1 MCGQTKR
8 EQEEN
13 YRILTENM
21 EDVIWRFD
29 VATMTLMYVSPSIE
43 RLRGYTPEEV
53 TGKPLEELVT
63 PSSCRELL
71 EKLPG
76 RLALLESNCYQGEL
90 TFLGIVEQPHKDGGT
105 IWTELSTRFIR
116 REDGKAEVIGVS
128 RDCSV
133 RKVQQEEL
141 AALYRRLEESEQF
154 LQAMIDAA
162 HCCLACLDREGRLL
176 HVNRQYAKMMGL
188 APEHMQGRRFADFL
202 PPEVAAKHA
211 VLLDA
216 CRRGQTVPFLDVC
229 RPPLTGGTGELNSY
243 YGVYQPFA
251 QANGEVG
258 KMVVALMDITEQKS
272 MERQLA
278 EAERIGRTGSW
289 QYHLPDGRFSCSE
302 GLLALFGL
310 EDRRQP
316 VDYEELL
323 GLLQADDVER
333 LRLMFRQL
341 LKDQTPV
348 RAEARLMLAGGGQR
362 VVQVTGNVLTDCNN
376 QPASIIGTV
385 ADINDHKELEALHA
399 GVALRLREF
408 ARVMPGLGMI
418 VDQDGLILELF
429 DEHQLLAGKLSE
441 RRLNKLGTDR
451 KTGSLLLTIQQAI
464 QKQTLQFGEYT
475 LTTRQGERTFD
486 VRIAPMSCRIG
497 GKFTAACNLTDIT
510 DQNRTKKLLQLSYE
524 KRRQRDLLNG
534 LIEQT
539 ILPTTQVLDSAWQVR
554 LNLAQPF
561 SCFLLILER
570 WQDADHDYWQAHRQ
584 ELQFM
589 LERLTDVLQA
599 GSADAVVW
607 ESREGVA
614 VLCPAA
620 ATEKRTPC
628 REFEIANELNRRL
641 KEQEPSACWRIGIA
655 EFEPDTFNQLARVY
669 AQARNAVQLG
679 RILNP
684 GSAVHHYCDLGVFQF
699 FPAVTNIDE
708 VRNFIHRSL
717 GNLLTYDEVKGT
729 QLLDTLQEI
738 LQTDNLNIVAAK
750 FGVHRQTVVFRKQRI
765 ETILGFSLDSFETR
779 LTLSMAFKLRQVF
792 GAEND
797 G

>member
-1 MCGQTKR
+1 MCGQAKR

-29 VATMTLMYVSPSIE
+29 IATMTLLYVSPSIE
-43 RLRGYTPEEV
+43 QLRGYTPAEV
-53 TGKPLEELVT
+53 TGKPLEALVT
-63 PSSCRELL
+63 PASCRELL
-71 EKLPG
+71 AKLPG
-76 RLALLESNCYQGEL
+76 RLALLESNSYQGEL

-105 IWTELSTRFIR
+105 VWTEMSTRFIR
-116 REDGKAEVIGVS
+116 REDGKVEVIGVS

-188 APEHMQGRRFADFL
+188 APERMQGRRFAEFL

-211 VLLDA
+211 ALLDA
-216 CRRGQTVPFLDVC
+216 CMGGQTVPFLDEC

-243 YGVYQPFA
+243 YGVYQPIV

-258 KMVVALMDITEQKS
+258 KVVVALMDITEQKS

-302 GLLALFGL
+302 GLLALFGM
-310 EDRRQP
+310 DRP
-316 VDYEELL
+316 VAYEALL
-323 GLLQADDVER
+323 GRLQPADVER
-333 LRLMFRQL
+333 LRLMFRRM

-348 RAEARLMLAGGGQR
+348 RAEARLVLAGGNQR
-362 VVQVTGNVLTDCNN
+362 VMQVTGNVLTDSSHR
-376 QPASIIGTV
+376 PVSIIGTV

-408 ARVMPGLGMI
+408 AQVMPGLGMI

-441 RRLNKLGTDR
+441 RRLEKLGFDR
-451 KTGSLLLTIQQAI
+451 TAGQLLLTIQQAI
-464 QKQTLQFGEYT
+464 QKKILQFGEYT
-475 LTTRQGERTFD
+475 LATSQGERTFD
-486 VRIAPMSCRIG
+486 VRIAPMSCRIS
-497 GKFTAACNLTDIT
+497 GKFTVACNLTDIT

-570 WQDADHDYWQAHRQ
+570 WQDKDHDYWQAHRQ

-589 LERLTDVLQA
+589 LERVTDVLQA

-620 ATEKRTPC
+620 ATEQRTPC
-628 REFEIANELNRRL
+628 REFEIADELSRRL

-655 EFEPDTFNQLARVY
+655 EFEPDTFTQLARVY

-684 GSAVHHYCDLGVFQF
+684 GSTVQHYCDLGVFQF

-717 GNLLTYDEVKGT
+717 GNLLTYDETKGT

-750 FGVHRQTVVFRKQRI
+750 FGVHWQTVVFRKQRI

-792 GAEND
+792 GADNN